1 MSGLD
6 GAEMREIAQAV
17 AAELKYAVVD
27 EEIVLQA
34 AACRRPRPGRRSP
47 TRSVAGPSSSG
58 RSAASVRA
66 STPARLPVAG
76 AGYTAGMG
84 LGEDIRGLLVQAIE
98 EAADRGEVV
107 IAAHAASHAL
117 AERPDVVR
125 VLVTASP
132 ETRRARVAAERKSRR
147 EGSRHGN
154 RAVRLRPCR
163 LPEALLR
170 HQARAPDPVRPR
182 REHRSADHGRRRDA
196 GRARSQEL
204 RGPGAGLGRRLQPPC
219 PKKTVACSAC
229 A

>member
-17 AAELKYAVVD
+17 AAELSYVVVD

-34 AACRRPRPGRRSP
+34 AASADLEPEVIADAERRRTFIERSIGGFAAGIDAG
-47 TRSVAGPSSSG
+47 TVA
-58 RSAASVRA
+58 
-66 STPARLPVAG
+66 VAG

-132 ETRRARVAAERKSRR
+132 ATRRARVAADGGLDEK
-147 EGSRHGN
+147 EAA
-154 RAVRLRPCR
+154 RAVERSDS
-163 LPEALLR
+163 
-170 HQARAPDPVRPR
+170 ARADYLR
-182 REHRSADHGRRRDA
+182 RFYGTKRELPTQYDLVVNTDRLTTDDA
-196 GRARSQEL
+196 VNLVVLAARS
-204 RGPGAGLGRRLQPPC
+204 
-219 PKKTVACSAC
+219 
-229 A
+229 